1 MEVFIMDIL
10 DFLRSDGSIVINKK
24 LAHEIGLNE
33 TIIYSELVSLYKY
46 WKQRD
51 ELTEEGWFFCTYENL
66 FENTA
71 IQEKTAS
78 RTTNRLVKLGLI
90 KKKRMGLPAKTYYK
104 ITNGIYDLLSDIE
117 NKNGQNVRTDE
128 IRVSDDKNFA
138 NHRHRQ
144 NGQNVQSTTDKL
156 SNNDQP
162 KSLSNNTEFN
172 NTNLINE
179 EEEEIKKAR
188 ADNSAYE
195 MLNYNLRTKGI
206 DQQSINLI
214 IKELMNRGIDVFLME
229 NVEKQYTHMM
239 DKLSFGEVDNHNGFA
254 VYFANGLQMR
264 TMQTKASRQYQKEK
278 LKEYEISI
286 QQNERRDTSLYY
298 NWLEE

>member
-1 MEVFIMDIL
+1 MDIL

-71 IQEKTAS
+71 IQGKTAS

-128 IRVSDDKNFA
+128 IRVSDDKNFE

>member
-1 MEVFIMDIL
+1 MDIL

-71 IQEKTAS
+71 IQGKTAS